1 MNSLKYIL
9 VCIGVTNAINKT
21 FAMPDAMCIRANE
34 QPWEDKENNPGAS
47 IYVVN
52 NGKDTY
58 RPGSIED

>member
-9 VCIGVTNAINKT
+9 LGIGATNALDKT
-21 FAMPDAMCIRANE
+21 FAMPDAMCNRADE
-34 QPWEDKENNPGAS
+34 RPWEDKENNPGAS

-52 NGKDTY
+52 SDVY